1 MTEFDPTSSPTSR
14 PGSRSPQSG
23 AEFTAAAL
31 ILGLL
36 LSVVMG
42 AANVYLGLRAGMTVS
57 ASIPAAVIAI
67 GILRGIL
74 GRRSIR
80 EANLVQ
86 TSASAG
92 ESLAAGVIF
101 TMPALILVKEWERF
115 DYWTTTLVA
124 LTGGLLGILFMIP
137 MRRVF
142 VVDNEELKFP
152 EGIACAEVLRAGE
165 GEGREE
171 SRSDRERETDDDEV
185 ARGEGNAPG
194 SSYHTAEASE
204 PNAAGQR
211 TGVTYV
217 LFGILAGGSFKL
229 AESFLGLL
237 RAGVEWGTQLGGRV
251 FYFGF
256 EAVPA
261 LVAVGYIVGLEIA
274 SLVFL
279 GGALGWLVAI
289 PLLSGAVDGQQDA
302 VELAN
307 ELWSTQVRYIGVGAM
322 VVGGVNSIWRVR
334 RGLVAA
340 VRELVRAIR
349 HRGNGAAVPAEEQDI
364 PGFAIAALGI
374 VCVALTGLV
383 YYEMLHHHLGVTV
396 LTTVV
401 MIVMAFFFTAVASYI
416 VGLVGNSN
424 SPVSGMTITAVLGT
438 AVMISIFG
446 YGGSDGILAT
456 LGVAGVVCCVAC
468 TAGDVCNDLK
478 TGHLVG
484 ASPRLQQ
491 IMQILGVGVAAF
503 VMAPVMTVLHESSG
517 GIGSRDLPA
526 PQAGLFAALAEG
538 FFRDKPL
545 PWDMVAWGAGLGL
558 GLLAVDQILKRVGSP
573 FQLHVMP
580 VAVGIYLP
588 FGLSVPILVGGLLH
602 YRLSRWAG
610 EERLR
615 RGVLATSGIIA
626 GESLVG
632 VLLGI
637 LAYYGISNWTEI
649 PRIDRILPASWAER
663 SLAFENSAWAEG
675 LTVFAMVA
683 IAVWIHRQVA
693 RRESS

>member
-1 MTEFDPTSSPTSR
+1 MTEFDSPASR
-14 PGSRSPQSG
+14 PGV
-23 AEFTAAAL
+23 EFTWAAL

-86 TSASAG
+86 TAASAG

-101 TMPALILVKEWERF
+101 TMPALILVQEWERF

-142 VVDNEELKFP
+142 VVDNAELKFP
-152 EGIACAEVLRAGE
+152 EAIACAEVLRAGE
-165 GEGREE
+165 GGVREGLPEKE
-171 SRSDRERETDDDEV
+171 NVAGTDKTRVGGDD
-185 ARGEGNAPG
+185 
-194 SSYHTAEASE
+194 AEIPDHSATR
-204 PNAAGQR
+204 Q
-211 TGVTYV
+211 TGVMYV
-217 LFGILAGGSFKL
+217 LFGILVGGSFKL
-229 AESFLGLL
+229 AESFLGIL
-237 RAGVEWGTQLGGRV
+237 RAGVEWGTQLGGRI

-289 PLLSGAVDGQQDA
+289 PILSGGTVGEHDA

-307 ELWSTQVRYIGVGAM
+307 ELWLTQVRYIGVGAM
-322 VVGGVNSIWRVR
+322 VVGGVHSIWRVR
-334 RGLVAA
+334 RGLASA
-340 VRELVRAIR
+340 VRELIRAIR
-349 HRGNGAAVPAEEQDI
+349 HRASGVPVPAEEQDI
-364 PGFAIAALGI
+364 PGVAIAALGL
-374 VCVALTGLV
+374 VCIALTGAV
-383 YYEMLHHHLGVTV
+383 YFQMLHHHLGVTI
-396 LTTVV
+396 LTTIV

-456 LGVAGVVCCVAC
+456 LGVAGIVCCVAC

-545 PWDMVAWGAGLGL
+545 PWDMVAWGVGLGL
-558 GLLAVDQILKRVGSP
+558 GLLGIDQILQRIRSP

-588 FGLSVPILVGGLLH
+588 FGLSVPILLGGLLH
-602 YRLSRWAG
+602 YRLSRRAN

-637 LAYYGISNWTEI
+637 LAYYGMSQWTDI
-649 PRIDRILPASWAER
+649 PGIDRILPSEWSKSILTFASSDWTEVLTA
-663 SLAFENSAWAEG
+663 LAMIA
-675 LTVFAMVA
+675 VA
-683 IAVWIHRQVA
+683 IWIYRQVS
-693 RRESS
+693 RRDPD